1 MHFITFATVQWV
13 DALSRPVSK
22 HIIIDSLHYCMEE
35 KGLII
40 YAFVIMSNHI
50 HLIASA
56 QEEKN
61 LSDILRDLKKYT
73 SKQLLKEIAENPQ
86 ESRKSWMMWIFKAAG
101 NSNSNNTVY
110 QFWQQ
115 DNRPIQL
122 STNEMM
128 DQRLDYIHENPVKEG
143 FVWEPEHYPFSSA
156 INYIGKKGLLEVE
169 LIS

>member
-1 MHFITFATVQWV
+1 MPSKYKITDHQTLHFITFATVQWV
-13 DALSRPVSK
+13 DALSRPLYK
-22 HIIIDSLHYCMEE
+22 HVILDSLRYSQKE

-73 SKQLLKEIAENPQ
+73 SKQLLKEIAENPR
-86 ESRKSWMMWIFKAAG
+86 ESRRSWMMWIFKAAG
-101 NSNSNNTVY
+101 NYNSNNTVY

-128 DQRLDYIHENPVKEG
+128 DQRLDYIQD
-143 FVWEPEHYPFSSA
+143 
-156 INYIGKKGLLEVE
+156 
-169 LIS
+169 